1 MSRESVSK
9 IQLLRLERLT
19 DLVYA
24 LVIWRIFMILPRPDF
39 DNPEWDTIA
48 DMLISTWP
56 DFVVPVLAILI
67 VIVYWLQSNALLS
80 RLKATNAIHT
90 GISIFQVF
98 FVLFYLYALGLG
110 IGLGSE
116 ADTRVL
122 ESSAAVLIG
131 AVAYLGWWYASGRGA
146 LSSDDVSDE
155 EVKDVAKSN
164 LAEPMTALLTIP
176 AAFIGPWAWELSWL
190 MYPFLKWLF
199 SRWRTVYGAKMRK

>member
-1 MSRESVSK
+1 MSQENVSK
-9 IQLLRLERLT
+9 KQLLRLERLT
-19 DLVYA
+19 DLIYA
-24 LVIWRIFMILPRPDF
+24 LVIWRIFMLLPRPNL
-39 DNPEWDTIA
+39 DNPEWDTVGE
-48 DMLISTWP
+48 MLTSQWS
-56 DFVVPVLAILI
+56 DFVVPILSILI

-98 FVLFYLYALGLG
+98 FVLLYLYALGLG
-110 IGLGSE
+110 IGVGSD

-146 LSSDDVSDE
+146 LLSDDVSDE
-155 EVKDVAKSN
+155 EAREVASSN

-176 AAFIGPWAWELSWL
+176 AAFIGPWAWELSWFL
-190 MYPFLKWLF
+190 YPFLKWLF
-199 SRWRTVYGAKMRK
+199 GRRLKT